1 MQRPDVLMQG
11 PDVLI
16 RWLDV
21 LMRGPEAL
29 MRGSDALMRGPDVKN
44 FTQLCFYSTCYFT
57 TTRALKKKNIS
68 TNYFIKKISQWK
80 IESRGVY
87 DFNSYENP

>member
-21 LMRGPEAL
+21 LMRGPVAL
-29 MRGSDALMRGPDVKN
+29 MQGPDALMQGPDVKN
-44 FTQLCFYSTCYFT
+44 FTQLRFYSTCYFP
-57 TTRALKKKNIS
+57 TTRALKKKCFYKLFYPKNLRM
-68 TNYFIKKISQWK
+68 
-80 IESRGVY
+80 E
-87 DFNSYENP
+87 D